1 MKFYKSIL
9 IILIVF
15 FKTGNVLSNNNIFN
29 VNNIELIKKGNITN
43 QKLVNEAIKKG
54 FNQLTKNILLDE
66 DIKKLKQLNFSK
78 IKDLVSY
85 YQVVNKIDDNKNT
98 DSIIYNIS
106 FDKDK
111 LHNLFYKTNISYSQI
126 VNKEIFLLPILKK
139 NNQIYIY
146 RQNFFYN
153 KWNDIS
159 KNEIIDFIL
168 PQENIEIIQ
177 NINKN
182 RSNLL
187 NIELNNL
194 FEEYTKKNLALV
206 LIEDTN
212 SSQEKIYFKIKILN
226 KNIVKNII
234 IKKANLDQEK
244 FYEKIITEIRKE
256 IINIVKSQNLIDIR
270 IPSFLNVNLDI
281 NKDITLYELNE
292 RIKKIDLI
300 ENIYVQEFN
309 NKSVS
314 LKIKYLGKLNRIIKQ
329 LEKQKIFLKLKGDQ
343 WSIKII

>member
-1 MKFYKSIL
+1 MKFYKSIF

-15 FKTGNVLSNNNIFN
+15 FKTGNVLSNDNIFN
-29 VNNIELIKKGNITN
+29 VNNIELIKKGNTTN

-66 DIKKLKQLNFSK
+66 DIKKLSQLNFGK

-126 VNKEIFLLPILKK
+126 LNKEIFLLPILKK

-146 RQNFFYN
+146 RQNYFYN

-187 NIELNNL
+187 NIELNSL

-206 LIEDTN
+206 LIEDSN
-212 SSQEKIYFKIKILN
+212 SSQEKIYFKIKVLD
-226 KNIVKNII
+226 KNIVKNIV

-244 FYEKIITEIRKE
+244 FYEKIIAEIKKE
-256 IINIVKSQNLIDIR
+256 IINIVKSQNLINIR
-270 IPSFLNVNLDI
+270 IPSFLNAKLDI

-343 WSIKII
+343 WRIKII

>member
-15 FKTGNVLSNNNIFN
+15 FKTGNVLSNDNIFN

-98 DSIIYNIS
+98 DSIIYNIF

-111 LHNLFYKTNISYSQI
+111 LHNLFYETNISYSQI
-126 VNKEIFLLPILKK
+126 LNKEIFLLPILKK

>member
-1 MKFYKSIL
+1 M
-9 IILIVF
+9 
-15 FKTGNVLSNNNIFN
+15 
-29 VNNIELIKKGNITN
+29 
-43 QKLVNEAIKKG
+43 
-54 FNQLTKNILLDE
+54 
-66 DIKKLKQLNFSK
+66 
-78 IKDLVSY
+78 
-85 YQVVNKIDDNKNT
+85 
-98 DSIIYNIS
+98 
-106 FDKDK
+106 
-111 LHNLFYKTNISYSQI
+111 
-126 VNKEIFLLPILKK
+126 PILKK

-187 NIELNNL
+187 NIELNNF

>member
-1 MKFYKSIL
+1 M
-9 IILIVF
+9 
-15 FKTGNVLSNNNIFN
+15 
-29 VNNIELIKKGNITN
+29 
-43 QKLVNEAIKKG
+43 
-54 FNQLTKNILLDE
+54 
-66 DIKKLKQLNFSK
+66 
-78 IKDLVSY
+78 
-85 YQVVNKIDDNKNT
+85 
-98 DSIIYNIS
+98 
-106 FDKDK
+106 
-111 LHNLFYKTNISYSQI
+111 HNLFYKTNISYSQI

-139 NNQIYIY
+139 DNQIYIY

-159 KNEIIDFIL
+159 KNDVIDFIL

-244 FYEKIITEIRKE
+244 FYEKIIAEIRKE

-281 NKDITLYELNE
+281 NKDITLYELNK

>member
-1 MKFYKSIL
+1 
-9 IILIVF
+9 
-15 FKTGNVLSNNNIFN
+15 
-29 VNNIELIKKGNITN
+29 
-43 QKLVNEAIKKG
+43 
-54 FNQLTKNILLDE
+54 
-66 DIKKLKQLNFSK
+66 
-78 IKDLVSY
+78 
-85 YQVVNKIDDNKNT
+85 
-98 DSIIYNIS
+98 
-106 FDKDK
+106 
-111 LHNLFYKTNISYSQI
+111 
-126 VNKEIFLLPILKK
+126 LPILKK